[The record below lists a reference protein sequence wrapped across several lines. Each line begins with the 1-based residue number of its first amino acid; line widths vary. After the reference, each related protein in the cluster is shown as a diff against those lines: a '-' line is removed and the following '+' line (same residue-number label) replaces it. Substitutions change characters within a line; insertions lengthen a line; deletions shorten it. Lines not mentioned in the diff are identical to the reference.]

1 MAILDSDLP
10 PTDAAVIGE
19 RKDDPDQLLLLG
31 ENGAYYAYSIPTDSI
46 APIEPDESWAVE
58 NTDSESLFL

>member
-1 MAILDSDLP
+1 MSILDPSLP

-31 ENGAYYAYSIPTDSI
+31 ENGSYYAYSIPTDTV
-46 APIEPDESWAVE
+46 APIEPDENWKME
-58 NTDSESLFL
+58 ETDSESLFT